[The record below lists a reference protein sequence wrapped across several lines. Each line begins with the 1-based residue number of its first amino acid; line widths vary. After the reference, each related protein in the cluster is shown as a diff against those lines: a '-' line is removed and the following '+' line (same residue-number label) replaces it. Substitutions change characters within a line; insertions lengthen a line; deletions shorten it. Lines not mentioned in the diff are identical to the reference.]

1 MGSRVALCLAVAFG
15 AAGSLGAHAAGTW
28 PEAGSG
34 FAVAGKAGL
43 RPAAGAGS
51 VARLEAG
58 IGSGTTSAAG
68 PRPEAAPR
76 SRTPSVRQ
84 SASAAMS
91 QRALLD
97 RYCVTC
103 HNERLRTGGLA
114 LDALDVS
121 RVGEA
126 PAIWEQVVLKLR
138 GGMMPPAGRPRPDRQ
153 TYDGF
158 RKWLEGEL
166 DRAAASRI
174 EPGRVPTHRLNRAE
188 YANAIR
194 DLLALEIDAA
204 ALLPADDS
212 GHGFDNL
219 AGTLALSPVLMER
232 YLSAARRIS
241 RLAVGDPAIGP
252 GFTSQ
257 VYGVPITM
265 TQNDRMSEDLPFGS
279 RAGLAVRHRFPLD
292 GEYVVTIRL
301 KRSVYEYIV
310 NLDEV
315 HDLDL
320 RIDGRRVARFTVG
333 GAAPGKPAPVTF
345 SGTFVAAGESEF
357 PSQDW
362 DDYRTGAD
370 ADLAL
375 RVPVRAGTRV
385 VGVSFV
391 GKSWEQEGV
400 LQPPLREYG
409 ATVTETTDT
418 SPRPEGPGVESVAI
432 DGPYAAT
439 GPGETASRARIFVC
453 RPAGGAGAVAD
464 PGAGPAGAGPGA
476 RADEEALSDLAG
488 RMARGGSPVRP
499 GGIPIDP
506 AVHLRRSTAP
516 GGPGARSGDLRRS
529 TAPGGP
535 GARPGDDA
543 CAREILA
550 KLARRAWR
558 RPVDD
563 RDLDPLLAFY
573 RAGRAADGFEA
584 GIRMALERLL
594 IDPEFLF
601 RIERDPDGIAPG
613 APYRLADLELASRL
627 SFFLWSSIPDDELL
641 DAAAR
646 GRLSDPVERERQVR
660 RMLADARSRA
670 LVDNFAGQW
679 LSLRSVEGIAPD
691 PNLFPDFDENLR
703 EALRRET
710 ELFVESQLRE
720 DRSVVDLLRADYS
733 FLNQRL
739 ARHYGIAGVTGS
751 HYRRVALP
759 DEQRGGLLG
768 HGSIL
773 AATSYGNR
781 TSPVLRAKWLL
792 ENVLGTPPAPPPPD
806 IPPLPG
812 RGAAGEPRT
821 VRERLAQHRRNAA
834 CAVCHAPMDPL
845 GFALENFD
853 AVGAWRTR
861 DAGLPVDASAVLA
874 DGTTAFDGPAGLRR
888 VLLDRSDQ
896 FVETVAEKL
905 LTYALGRGMEHYDRS
920 VIRAIVRTA
929 AEDDYRWSSLILGIV
944 ESTPFLMRRSE
955 S

>member
-1 MGSRVALCLAVAFG
+1 MAAMGRAGALGLAAAFAGVGFLGVQAAEPQPEAEPRAVVASAAGAHLAPWPGPVVAS
-15 AAGSLGAHAAGTW
+15 AAGSLA
-28 PEAGSG
+28 E
-34 FAVAGKAGL
+34 AVA
-43 RPAAGAGS
+43 
-51 VARLEAG
+51 
-58 IGSGTTSAAG
+58 
-68 PRPEAAPR
+68 R
-76 SRTPSVRQ
+76 SRTPPGEQ
-84 SASAAMS
+84 PAATAES

-97 RYCVTC
+97 SYCVAC
-103 HNERLRTGGLA
+103 HNERRRTGGLA

-121 RVGEA
+121 RVGDA
-126 PAIWEQVVLKLR
+126 PQVWEQVVLKLR

-158 RKWLEGEL
+158 RAWLEAEL

-174 EPGRVPTHRLNRAE
+174 EPGRVPAHRLNRAE
-188 YANAIR
+188 YTNAVR
-194 DLLALEIDAA
+194 DLLALEVDAA
-204 ALLPADDS
+204 ALLPADDT

-241 RLAVGDPAIGP
+241 RLAVGDPTIGP
-252 GFTSQ
+252 GSTSQ
-257 VYGVPITM
+257 VYRVPIAM
-265 TQNDRMSEDLPFGS
+265 TQNERMSDDLPFGS

-310 NLDEV
+310 NLDEA

-320 RIDGRRVARFTVG
+320 RIDGRRVARFPVG
-333 GAAPGKPAPVTF
+333 AEAPGRPAPVTF
-345 SGTFVAAGESEF
+345 SGTFVAAGEAEY

-370 ADLAL
+370 ANLAV

-453 RPAGGAGAVAD
+453 RPASRAV
-464 PGAGPAGAGPGA
+464 
-476 RADEEALSDLAG
+476 EEA
-488 RMARGGSPVRP
+488 
-499 GGIPIDP
+499 
-506 AVHLRRSTAP
+506 
-516 GGPGARSGDLRRS
+516 
-529 TAPGGP
+529 
-535 GARPGDDA
+535 
-543 CAREILA
+543 CAQEILA
-550 KLARRAWR
+550 TLARRAWR

-563 RDLDPLLAFY
+563 GDIAPLLAFY
-573 RAGRAADGFEA
+573 RTGRETEGFEA
-584 GIRMALERLL
+584 GVRKAIERLL

-601 RIERDPDGIAPG
+601 RIERDPEGIAPG
-613 APYRLADLELASRL
+613 APYLLADLELASRL
-627 SFFLWSSIPDDELL
+627 SFFLWSSIPDDDLL
-641 DAAAR
+641 DAAID
-646 GRLSDPVERERQVR
+646 GRLSDPAERERQVR
-660 RMLADARSRA
+660 RMLADSRSRA

-679 LSLRSVEGIAPD
+679 LSLRSVAGIAPD

-720 DRSVVDLLRADYS
+720 DRSVVDLLRADHS
-733 FLNQRL
+733 FLNERL
-739 ARHYGIAGVTGS
+739 ARHYGIPGVTGS
-751 HYRRVALP
+751 HYRRVKLP
-759 DEQRGGLLG
+759 DDRRGGLLG

-792 ENVLGTPPAPPPPD
+792 ENILGTPPAPPPPD
-806 IPPLPG
+806 IPPLPA
-812 RGAAGEPRT
+812 RGEAGEPRT

-834 CAVCHAPMDPL
+834 CAICHAPMDPL

-861 DAGLPVDASAVLA
+861 DAGLAVDASAVLA
-874 DGTTAFDGPAGLRR
+874 DGTTSFDGPAGLRR
-888 VLLDRSDQ
+888 VLLDRSEQ
-896 FVETVAEKL
+896 FVETVTEKL
-905 LTYALGRGMEHYDRS
+905 LTYPLGRGIEHYDRP
-920 VIRAIVRTA
+920 VIRAITRA
-929 AEDDYRWSSLILGIV
+929 AREDGHRWSSLILGIV
-944 ESTPFLMRRSE
+944 ESTPFRMRRSE

>member
-1 MGSRVALCLAVAFG
+1 MAAMVRGAVFCLIVAL
-15 AAGSLGAHAAGTW
+15 S
-28 PEAGSG
+28 
-34 FAVAGKAGL
+34 
-43 RPAAGAGS
+43 GAGHLD
-51 VARLEAG
+51 AR
-58 IGSGTTSAAG
+58 AAG
-68 PRPEAAPR
+68 PGPGAAAP
-76 SRTPSVRQ
+76 SWTPPGEQ
-84 SASAAMS
+84 PAPAAPASP
-91 QRALLD
+91 RALLD

-121 RVGEA
+121 RVGDA

-153 TYDGF
+153 TYEGF
-158 RKWLEGEL
+158 RAWLEAEL
-166 DRAAASRI
+166 DRAAASTI
-174 EPGRVPTHRLNRAE
+174 EPGRVPAHRLNRAE
-188 YANAIR
+188 YANAVR
-194 DLLALEIDAA
+194 DLLALEIDAV
-204 ALLPADDS
+204 ALLPADDT

-279 RAGLAVRHRFPLD
+279 RAGLAVRHHFPLD
-292 GEYVVTIRL
+292 GEYLVTIRL

-370 ADLAL
+370 ADLVV

-439 GPGETASRARIFVC
+439 GPGETASRARIFIC
-453 RPAGGAGAVAD
+453 RPGGGLVAADGAPARSAGRPARGGRSAD
-464 PGAGPAGAGPGA
+464 SGPGRGA
-476 RADEEALSDLAG
+476 PSDLATRTVLAG
-488 RMARGGSPVRP
+488 RTAHGGQ
-499 GGIPIDP
+499 
-506 AVHLRRSTAP
+506 
-516 GGPGARSGDLRRS
+516 GARRAEDV
-529 TAPGGP
+529 
-535 GARPGDDA
+535 
-543 CAREILA
+543 CARETLA
-550 KLARRAWR
+550 TLARRAYR

-563 RDLDPLLAFY
+563 ADLEPLLAFY
-573 RAGRAADGFEA
+573 RIGRQADGFEA
-584 GIRMALERLL
+584 GIRMAIERLL

-601 RIERDPDGIAPG
+601 RIERDPEGIAPG
-613 APYRLADLELASRL
+613 VPYRLADLELASRL

-646 GRLSDPVERERQVR
+646 GRLSDPAERERQVR
-660 RMLADARSRA
+660 RMLADSKSRA

-703 EALRRET
+703 EALRQET
-710 ELFVESQLRE
+710 ERFVESHLRE

-733 FLNQRL
+733 FLNERL
-739 ARHYGIAGVTGS
+739 ARHYGISGVTGS
-751 HYRRVALP
+751 HYRRVRLP
-759 DEQRGGLLG
+759 DDRRGGLLG

-806 IPPLPG
+806 IPPLPAG
-812 RGAAGEPRT
+812 GEAGEPRT

-834 CAVCHAPMDPL
+834 CAICHAPMDPL

-874 DGTTAFDGPAGLRR
+874 DGTTAFDGPAGLRQ
-888 VLLDRSDQ
+888 VLLDRSEQ
-896 FVETVAEKL
+896 FVETVTEKL
-905 LTYALGRGMEHYDRS
+905 LTYALGRGIEHYDRP
-920 VIRAIVRTA
+920 VIRAIVRDA
-929 AEDDYRWSSLILGIV
+929 ADDDYRWSSLILGIV
-944 ESTPFLMRRSE
+944 ESTPFRMRRSE

>member
-1 MGSRVALCLAVAFG
+1 MAVMGRTAALCLVVI
-15 AAGSLGAHAAGTW
+15 L
-28 PEAGSG
+28 
-34 FAVAGKAGL
+34 
-43 RPAAGAGS
+43 AGAGS
-51 VARLEAG
+51 LLAHGAG
-58 IGSGTTSAAG
+58 QRPETGAGSVVGRAAG
-68 PRPEAAPR
+68 SRAEAASGMPAAAE
-76 SRTPSVRQ
+76 RQ
-84 SASAAMS
+84 PAPAATAR
-91 QRALLD
+91 RALLD

-103 HNERLRTGGLA
+103 HNRRLRTGGLA
-114 LDALDVS
+114 LDTLDVS

-126 PAIWEQVVLKLR
+126 PEIWERVVLKLR
-138 GGMMPPAGRPRPDRQ
+138 GGMMPPVGRPRPDRR
-153 TYDGF
+153 TADDF
-158 RKWLEGEL
+158 RAWLEAEL

-188 YANAIR
+188 YANAVR
-194 DLLALEIDAA
+194 DLLALEVDGA
-204 ALLPADDS
+204 ALLPADDT

-241 RLAVGDPAIGP
+241 RLAVGDPTIGP
-252 GFTSQ
+252 GFTSKT
-257 VYGVPITM
+257 YGVPIAM

-292 GEYVVTIRL
+292 GEYVITIRL

-310 NLDEV
+310 NLDEE

-320 RIDGRRVARFTVG
+320 RIDGRRIARFTVG
-333 GAAPGKPAPVTF
+333 GASPGKPAPVTF
-345 SGTFVAAGESEF
+345 SGTFVAAGEAEY

-370 ADLAL
+370 ADLVV
-375 RVPVRAGTRV
+375 RVPVRAGPRV

-418 SPRPEGPGVESVAI
+418 SPRPEGPGVESVAV

-453 RPAGGAGAVAD
+453 RPRA
-464 PGAGPAGAGPGA
+464 GA
-476 RADEEALSDLAG
+476 RAGE
-488 RMARGGSPVRP
+488 
-499 GGIPIDP
+499 
-506 AVHLRRSTAP
+506 
-516 GGPGARSGDLRRS
+516 
-529 TAPGGP
+529 
-535 GARPGDDA
+535 DA
-543 CAREILA
+543 CARKILA
-550 KLARRAWR
+550 TLARRAWR
-558 RPVDD
+558 RPVGDHD
-563 RDLDPLLAFY
+563 VEPLLAFY
-573 RAGRAADGFEA
+573 RTGRAAQGFEA

-601 RIERDPDGIAPG
+601 RIERDPEGVPPG
-613 APYRLADLELASRL
+613 APYRLSGLELASRL

-641 DAAAR
+641 DAAVR
-646 GRLSDPVERERQVR
+646 GRLSDPAARERQVR
-660 RMLADARSRA
+660 RMLADPRSRA

-679 LSLRSVEGIAPD
+679 LALRSVEGITPD

-703 EALRRET
+703 EAFRQET
-710 ELFVESQLRE
+710 ERFVESQLRE
-720 DRSVVDLLRADYS
+720 DRSVVDLLRADHS
-733 FLNQRL
+733 FLNERL
-739 ARHYGIAGVTGS
+739 ARHYGIPGVSGS
-751 HYRRVALP
+751 HYRRVKLP
-759 DEQRGGLLG
+759 DDRRGGLLG
-768 HGSIL
+768 HGGIL

-806 IPPLPG
+806 IPPLPAG
-812 RGAAGEPRT
+812 GEAGEPRT

-834 CAVCHAPMDPL
+834 CAICHAPMDPL

-861 DAGLPVDASAVLA
+861 DAGLPIDAAAVLA
-874 DGTTAFDGPAGLRR
+874 DGVTSFDGPAGLRE
-888 VLLDRSDQ
+888 VLLDRSEQ
-896 FVETVAEKL
+896 FVETVTEKL
-905 LTYALGRGMEHYDRS
+905 LTYALGRGIEHYDRP
-920 VIRAIVRTA
+920 VIRAVSRAA

-944 ESTPFLMRRSE
+944 ESTPFRMRRSE